1 MKRLTHIAMAA
12 LLVSLSVV
20 ACNDDPL
27 IDVDNQ
33 APIANAGPDQTVVD
47 TDGSGSEQVTL
58 DGSGSSDADGTIA
71 SYVWT
76 EGGTSVGTGVAPV
89 VTLAVG
95 THDITLTVT
104 DNRGATDTDGVT
116 ITVQPQ
122 PGENTP
128 PTAEITEPLDGAEI
142 NEGADVTFTGSGDD
156 AEDGALTGASLVWTS
171 DLDGELGT
179 GETFVINTLG
189 ASAGAH
195 VITLTATDS
204 EGATGT
210 ATVNVTINAAP
221 VVTITEPA
229 DASVFDPGADV
240 TFTGGADD
248 AEDGAL
254 TDASLVWTSDLDGEI
269 GTGET
274 FAIGTLT
281 TGAHVITL
289 TATDSQGA
297 TGTATVN
304 IAVTTAPTAE
314 ITEPADESE
323 FLDDEVITFTGSGTD
338 VEDGA
343 LTDAS
348 LVWTSDVD
356 GEIGTGETFDANAAD
371 LTLGAHVITL
381 TATDSHGATGTATVG
396 ITITEAPVVVSFS
409 DNILP
414 YFVNN
419 GCTVCH
425 GGGTSLGDIQ
435 LDTYTAVTTGSNAN
449 GDLIVAGDA
458 TQGTLIPKIES
469 GHQGAP
475 HGTTI
480 VADLTSW
487 INDGALEN

>member
-1 MKRLTHIAMAA
+1 VQPAAVGLQRVEPAGTNTQGGKTYMKRFTHIAMAA

-104 DNRGATDTDGVT
+104 DNGGATDTDGVT

-122 PGENTP
+122 PVEENTP
-128 PTAEITEPLDGAEI
+128 PTAAITEPTEAAVFDI
-142 NEGADVTFTGSGDD
+142 GADVTFTGSGDD

-171 DLDGELGT
+171 D
-179 GETFVINTLG
+179 V
-189 ASAGAH
+189 
-195 VITLTATDS
+195 
-204 EGATGT
+204 
-210 ATVNVTINAAP
+210 
-221 VVTITEPA
+221 
-229 DASVFDPGADV
+229 
-240 TFTGGADD
+240 
-248 AEDGAL
+248 
-254 TDASLVWTSDLDGEI
+254 DGEI

-274 FAIGTLT
+274 FTINTLT

-289 TATDSQGA
+289 TATDSEAA

-314 ITEPADESE
+314 ITEPVDASE

-348 LVWTSDVD
+348 LVWTSDID

-419 GCTVCH
+419 GCTGCH
-425 GGGTSLGDIQ
+425 GAGAQLGDIR
-435 LDTYTAVTTGSNAN
+435 LDSYVEVTTGSNAN

-458 TQGTLIPKIES
+458 SQGILIPKLVAA
-469 GHQGAP
+469 HQDGP
-475 HGTTI
+475 DDQGF
-480 VADLTSW
+480 VDDFLTPW
-487 INDGALEN
+487 INDGAIEN

>member
-1 MKRLTHIAMAA
+1 MKRFTHIAMAA

-104 DNRGATDTDGVT
+104 DNGGATDTDGVT

-122 PGENTP
+122 PVEENTP
-128 PTAEITEPLDGAEI
+128 PTAAITEPTEAAVFDI
-142 NEGADVTFTGSGDD
+142 GADVTFTGSGDD

-171 DLDGELGT
+171 D
-179 GETFVINTLG
+179 V
-189 ASAGAH
+189 
-195 VITLTATDS
+195 
-204 EGATGT
+204 
-210 ATVNVTINAAP
+210 
-221 VVTITEPA
+221 
-229 DASVFDPGADV
+229 
-240 TFTGGADD
+240 
-248 AEDGAL
+248 
-254 TDASLVWTSDLDGEI
+254 DGEI

-274 FAIGTLT
+274 FTINTLT

-289 TATDSQGA
+289 TATDSEAA

-314 ITEPADESE
+314 ITEPADASE
-323 FLDDEVITFTGSGTD
+323 FLDFEVITFTGSGTD

-348 LVWTSDVD
+348 LVWTSDID

-381 TATDSHGATGTATVG
+381 TATDSNGATGTATVG
-396 ITITEAPVVVSFS
+396 ITINEATSTVSFAEQ
-409 DNILP
+409 ILP
-414 YFVNN
+414 YFNDSGCN
-419 GCTVCH
+419 GCH
-425 GGGTSLGDIQ
+425 GAANLGDIQ
-435 LDTYTAVTTGSNAN
+435 LDSYTAVTTDSNGN
-449 GDLIVAGDA
+449 GVLLVKGDA
-458 TQGTLIPKIES
+458 SLGILIPKLEAA
-469 GHQGAP
+469 HNDGADDQAF
-475 HGTTI
+475 
-480 VADLTSW
+480 VDDLLTVW
-487 INDGALEN
+487 INDGAPNN